1 MIDIII
7 PAYNTHKTI
16 SKALLSICMQT
27 VNDKINV
34 YIIDDCSDH
43 DYKDIINKFKDRI
56 NIIEYKLDKN
66 SGPGVARQYGLDH
79 SNGEYIYFLDAD
91 DMFIDIYSLETLLK
105 NIKNND
111 IICGNVYYENY
122 DNTILTISNDFSFQL
137 HGKLYKRKY
146 IDENKFQ
153 FNDSRN
159 GEDNCFNR
167 LLKIGTDKYSYINE
181 VPILCENMLWM
192 AEEADKRGF
201 DEYKIIYELYN
212 ELIHFSNVYVKYF
225 KTKSDVVKLKDSFN
239 KLYKK
244 INEYGIELKV
254 SDKNDIIFGNI
265 GDNDVLNM
273 VEYLFFNLSKKIYND

>member
-1 MIDIII
+1 M
-7 PAYNTHKTI
+7 
-16 SKALLSICMQT
+16 
-27 VNDKINV
+27 
-34 YIIDDCSDH
+34 
-43 DYKDIINKFKDRI
+43 
-56 NIIEYKLDKN
+56 
-66 SGPGVARQYGLDH
+66 
-79 SNGEYIYFLDAD
+79 
-91 DMFIDIYSLETLLK
+91 
-105 NIKNND
+105 
-111 IICGNVYYENY
+111 
-122 DNTILTISNDFSFQL
+122 
-137 HGKLYKRKY
+137 
-146 IDENKFQ
+146 
-153 FNDSRN
+153 
-159 GEDNCFNR
+159 
-167 LLKIGTDKYSYINE
+167 KIGTDKNSYINSDVLLYSCTEGSITNNIEDYCYNE

-273 VEYLFFNLSKKIYND
+273 VEYLFF